1 MNLSPFTIVL
11 SLYVVWFH
19 WEYAGQA
26 GVCSFLWEQQSASRY
41 ITAVY
46 HNWLVKEY
54 NMKIIKAMSRT
65 LLRLRSQIYAGKR
78 NINFRVFKQVD
89 FCIYL

>member
-1 MNLSPFTIVL
+1 MLSGFIGSMLTKQV
-11 SLYVVWFH
+11 
-19 WEYAGQA
+19 
-26 GVCSFLWEQQSASRY
+26 Y
-41 ITAVY
+41 ITPVY